1 MNIRQQLPLEQ
12 QFELRVF
19 ERQVDQLS
27 RQEAQALLVK
37 LKESM
42 LFQATSFRQILKEA
56 WDIDQDTDLVDVL
69 LSEG

>member
-12 QFELRVF
+12 QFELKVF
-19 ERQVDQLS
+19 ERQVEQLS

-42 LFQATSFRQILKEA
+42 LFQTTSFRQILQEA
-56 WDIDQDTDLVDVL
+56 WDIDQDIDLVDVL